1 MNMDEEY
8 IGYLVGVALDTIES
22 AYWDCPS
29 EDVHSDRMDMMLTSF
44 KSCSDD
50 MHARDQALNTLHL
63 LEDIAGDGELDANL
77 RMDATWVLDELA
89 GQGITME
96 KVNGF
101 HVRR

>member
-22 AYWDCPS
+22 AYWDCPN
-29 EDVHSDRMDMMLTSF
+29 EDVHRARADIMLTSF
-44 KSCSDD
+44 KNCSDD
-50 MHARDQALNTLHL
+50 MHACNQALNTLHL
-63 LEDIAGDGELDANL
+63 LDDIAGDGEVDANL
-77 RMDATWVLDELA
+77 RMDAMWVLDELT

-96 KVNGF
+96 KLNRF